1 MIPTHQS
8 GVFMNTT
15 QEQYVVDSDGK
26 RKAVILPTEQYEQIL
41 EDLHDLAVL
50 AERRGEDSI
59 SITEMKQRLEKD
71 GLL

>member
-1 MIPTHQS
+1 
-8 GVFMNTT
+8 MNTT